1 MGLAAMKPIFFDL
14 LAWPAITPL
23 RYWHSSM

>member
-1 MGLAAMKPIFFDL
+1 MLSDGVSNLNYV

-23 RYWHSSM
+23 PNFIP